1 LEKVAVILKELQDG
15 ERLAAIETKVDMIWE
30 KINEKS
36 GNDKA
41 VDTRVRTLEVKTGII
56 LTIGAGAWAVILILI
71 GKVFGQWFGG

>member
-1 LEKVAVILKELQDG
+1 MKELQDG

-41 VDTRVRTLEVKTGII
+41 VDIRVRTLEVKTGII
-56 LTIGAGAWAVILILI
+56 LTIGAGAWAIILILI

>member
-41 VDTRVRTLEVKTGII
+41 VDIRVRTLEVKTGII
-56 LTIGAGAWAVILILI
+56 LTIGAGAWAIILILI

>member
-15 ERLAAIETKVDMIWE
+15 ERLAAIEAKVDMIWE

-41 VDTRVRTLEVKTGII
+41 VDIRVRTLEVKTGII
-56 LTIGAGAWAVILILI
+56 LTIGAGAWAIILILI

>member
-1 LEKVAVILKELQDG
+1 MAVILKELQDG

-41 VDTRVRTLEVKTGII
+41 VDIRVRTLEVKTGII
-56 LTIGAGAWAVILILI
+56 LTIGAGAWAIILILI